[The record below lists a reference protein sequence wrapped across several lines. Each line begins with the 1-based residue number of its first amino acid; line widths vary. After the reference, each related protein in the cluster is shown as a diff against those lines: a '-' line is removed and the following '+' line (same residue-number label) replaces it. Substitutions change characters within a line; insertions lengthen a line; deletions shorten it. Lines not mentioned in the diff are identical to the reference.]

1 MLAVQSIITEE
12 HERRLREGISMEQEK
27 EKEKRGQINGQILTS
42 IPETSRSVLTNEQ
55 AHTHH
60 KTRVNH
66 CSQSVA
72 SA

>member
-27 EKEKRGQINGQILTS
+27 GKEKRGQMNGQILTS
-42 IPETSRSVLTNEQ
+42 IPETSISVLTNEQ

-66 CSQSVA
+66 CSLSVA